1 MAQDI
6 AFPGFISPLHSVGTI
21 VEAVML
27 NINVLAQTNELLE
40 VTLAWKA
47 WHGEDAIDQWVTI
60 ALSEV
65 LGHGVS
71 KGNPRA

>member
-6 AFPGFISPLHSVGTI
+6 AFISPLHSVGTI
-21 VEAVML
+21 VEAVLL

-47 WHGEDAIDQWVTI
+47 WHGEDAIEQWVK
-60 ALSEV
+60 SEV